1 MGVSLHYS
9 ATRATPLD
17 AHEHALAAEALAEGE
32 RALMEEAAALLPRW
46 HAAGEVPESHRRPEE
61 VFEGLFLYGGRHL
74 SEGEVLAGSSK
85 LPHHSCGVEPLL
97 CQLRHYLG
105 ALTRLRG
112 ALPNARW
119 SVRVEDAEVPW
130 TEEGGYSLGG
140 ASA

>member
-1 MGVSLHYS
+1 MGVSLYYS

-17 AHEHALAAEALAEGE
+17 AREHALAAEALAEGE

-46 HAAGEVPESHRRPEE
+46 HAVGEVPGSHQRPEE
-61 VFEGLFLYGGRHL
+61 VFEGLGTYDDRHL

-85 LPHHSCGVEPLL
+85 LPHHTCGVEPLL
-97 CQLRHYLG
+97 CQLRHYLE

-112 ALPNARW
+112 ALPDARW

-130 TEEGGYSLGG
+130 TEEGGYSMGG
-140 ASA
+140 APV